1 MAHTAH
7 QLLPALRGA
16 LLRVA
21 PAVTMLVEPDG
32 RANEDGGRTL
42 TVRIPPRELVEPVEL
57 AEAAEAVSAGP
68 DIVEPAARL
77 EAFVAEHGAPPRR
90 IVIAGGPTVVVG
102 STLAPA
108 AGRLAEPFPGALRPG
123 RDGIVDGRVVVVT
136 GGAQGFGEEIVRALV
151 DCGARVF
158 IADLNAEGA
167 SALSGALNAV
177 HGPVT
182 WGVPV
187 DVSSEESV
195 SAMIEEVVRVAG
207 GLDLLV
213 SNAGVLRAGSV
224 KEMTASD
231 FEFVTRVNYNG
242 FFLCAKHA
250 ARVMAV
256 QNRYAP
262 SDRFTDI
269 VQINSKSGLAGSN
282 RNGAY
287 AGSKF
292 GGLGLAQSFAL
303 ELVSDRIKVNA
314 ICPGNFFDGPLWSD
328 PDRGLF
334 VQYLQAGKV
343 PGATSIADVKAHYE
357 AQVPMGRG
365 CRGDDVVRALLY
377 IVEQRYETGQA
388 VPVTGGQIML
398 S

>member
-1 MAHTAH
+1 MAVPVHHA
-7 QLLPALRGA
+7 LPVLRGA
-16 LLRVA
+16 LVRAA
-21 PAVTMLVEPDG
+21 PAVTVVVDTDAESDEPAG
-32 RANEDGGRTL
+32 SQTL
-42 TVRIPPRELVEPVEL
+42 TVRVPVSSEGEPGAGGPGLGQL
-57 AEAAEAVSAGP
+57 AAQ
-68 DIVEPAARL
+68 L
-77 EAFVAEHGAPPRR
+77 EGFVAEHGSPPRR
-90 IVIAGGPTVVVG
+90 ITIQDGPTVVVG
-102 STLAPA
+102 STLTPA
-108 AGRLAEPFPGALRPG
+108 AERLSEELPREMRPG
-123 RDGIVDGRVVVVT
+123 RDGIVDGRVAVVT

-167 SALSGALNAV
+167 AALSGELNAS

-182 WGVPV
+182 HGVQV
-187 DVSSEESV
+187 DVSSDESV
-195 SAMIEEVVRVAG
+195 AAMIDQVVGMAG
-207 GLDLLV
+207 GLDLFV
-213 SNAGVLRAGSV
+213 SNAGVLKAGSV
-224 KEMTASD
+224 KEMAASD
-231 FEFVTRVNYNG
+231 FDFVTRVNYTG
-242 FFLCAKHA
+242 FFLCTKHA
-250 ARVMAV
+250 SRVMAV

-292 GGLGLAQSFAL
+292 GSLGLAQSFAL

-343 PGATSIADVKAHYE
+343 PGAQSIADVKAHYE

-365 CRGDDVVRALLY
+365 CRGEDVVHALLY
-377 IVEQRYETGQA
+377 VVEQRYETGQA